1 MADAETKKLEERVS
15 RLEVAVNQL
24 AFRFPIGPIVDPA
37 GPLGGGGG
45 GFRPP
50 HGPIGDPAPI
60 DFSRFSAAQLQASL
74 HSINAEKTRLAA
86 LEELINQQLK
96 KAK

>member
-1 MADAETKKLEERVS
+1 MAESENIKKLEDRVA
-15 RLEVAVNQL
+15 RLEAAVG
-24 AFRFPIGPIVDPA
+24 AAIVDPA
-37 GPLGGGGG
+37 GPLFGGGG

-60 DFSRFSAAQLQASL
+60 DFSRFSAAQLQSSL

-86 LEELINQQLK
+86 MEGLITQQLEK
-96 KAK
+96 MKTKG